1 MVEEKQMKNKLKT
14 LGLIIIVFIFLL
26 TFCQKSYS
34 FDLQSAAF
42 SLNADTKDIDSVS
55 EVKRVGE
62 LLDNL
67 EISWNSH
74 DINKVSAF
82 YADEFIN
89 GDGLDF
95 ESVENLT
102 KDLWEAYPDIK
113 SKSQE
118 RIIRVAGEYATVEST
133 DIYQGSSSKV
143 RDEVGTK
150 GSLKAVSMGQLF
162 LKKFG
167 PTWKIT
173 SDKTYYEKVSIGY
186 GLGSELIDQDKIRLS
201 APEQV
206 ASGQSYSTKLDFDLA
221 KDIKPVAAISKEVL
235 IYPQVSAED
244 KFRLTNETK
253 LEKWLIAN
261 KGGKNELITATVG
274 LTGEALKPQLVG
286 LVFLTKRVNVVP
298 VSDDVGEVSI
308 IKTPAKSALSK
319 SVELLD
325 IFNNDE
331 KNHKKKD
338 KKKDV
343 KEKEEKL
350 DSEF

>member
-1 MVEEKQMKNKLKT
+1 MREKVKA
-14 LGLIIIVFIFLL
+14 LGLISTVLVLL
-26 TFCQKSYS
+26 IGFCQKSSS

-42 SLNADTKDIDSVS
+42 SLDAETKDLDSVT
-55 EVKRVGE
+55 EVKKVSE
-62 LLDNL
+62 LLDSL
-67 EISWNSH
+67 ENIWNSH
-74 DINKVSAF
+74 DIDKVAGF

-95 ESVENLT
+95 EAVKSLT

-118 RIIRVAGEYATVEST
+118 RTVRVTGEYATVEST
-133 DIYQGSSSKV
+133 DIYQGSSSKA

-167 PTWKIT
+167 PAWKIT
-173 SDKTYYEKVSIGY
+173 SDKTYFEKVSIGY
-186 GLGSELIDQDKIRLS
+186 GLGSELIDKDKIRLS

-235 IYPQVSAED
+235 IFPQISAED

-298 VSDDVGEVSI
+298 VSDDIGEVSI
-308 IKTPAKSALSK
+308 IKTPAKSALNK

-325 IFNNDE
+325 TFKNNE
-331 KNHKKKD
+331 KNKKKV
-338 KKKDV
+338 KKNDS

-350 DSEF
+350 DSDF

>member
-1 MVEEKQMKNKLKT
+1 MREKLKA
-14 LGLIIIVFIFLL
+14 LGLILTVLVFFIG
-26 TFCQKSYS
+26 FCQKSYS

-42 SLNADTKDIDSVS
+42 SLNAGTKDLDSVADVKSVS
-55 EVKRVGE
+55 E
-62 LLDNL
+62 LLDSL
-67 EISWNSH
+67 EVVWNNH
-74 DINKVSAF
+74 DINKVSTF

-89 GDGLDF
+89 GDGLEF
-95 ESVENLT
+95 ESVKNLT

-118 RIIRVAGEYATVEST
+118 RIIRITGEYATVEST

-150 GSLKAVSMGQLF
+150 GFLKAVSMGQLF

-173 SDKTYYEKVSIGY
+173 SDKTYFEKVSIGY
-186 GLGSELIDQDKIRLS
+186 GLGSELIDKDKIRLS

-235 IYPQVSAED
+235 IYPQISAED

-308 IKTPAKSALSK
+308 IKAPAKSALNK

-325 IFNNDE
+325 IFNNNDE
-331 KNHKKKD
+331 KNKKKD
-338 KKKDV
+338 KKKDS

-350 DSEF
+350 DSDF